1 MTYYNCDG
9 RGRCLV
15 ETFDDKTIFVK
26 NCDFYCKY
34 TCTPSPCA
42 NYLFCEHLVPNYIL
56 RSTKG
61 LCTQCSYSFGHL
73 VFSECPECPECPI
86 CFQTKTSVK
95 QKTCDHTVCIDCFK
109 RCHSPT
115 YWKDPKPVF
124 PYDSERR
131 EKYECTYYDRKWRR
145 DPLLVKY
152 IEDME
157 TWETTRQLF
166 DEEQAYLRA
175 CPLCRK

>member
-73 VFSECPECPECPI
+73 VFSECPECPECPDPQCYALVNCDGGVI
-86 CFQTKTSVK
+86 NTWQNLSTYVSQYVTLVGYTGTFFVYENDGLIVVISVGF
-95 QKTCDHTVCIDCFK
+95 INISS
-109 RCHSPT
+109 SP
-115 YWKDPKPVF
+115 
-124 PYDSERR
+124 E
-131 EKYECTYYDRKWRR
+131 
-145 DPLLVKY
+145 L
-152 IEDME
+152 
-157 TWETTRQLF
+157 
-166 DEEQAYLRA
+166 
-175 CPLCRK
+175 